1 MDELL
6 ISDGSEYTEEDLLNN
21 PYLQDSE
28 AWGAADGTTIL
39 PITPTPSVVPDP
51 VADSDLDDEK
61 IVNLTEEL
69 KRLNENIE
77 GLSENEQ
84 IREDLSSNQD
94 QTEEQETGEE
104 QETEEQD
111 SEVTIETIAEDLEQ
125 IEGILQSISDQQI
138 IASKNESLFSEFTL
152 GFLVAF
158 FFGFVVYLFLSRI
171 R

>member
-28 AWGAADGTTIL
+28 AWGAVDGTTIL
-39 PITPTPSVVPDP
+39 PITPTPSIVPDS
-51 VADSDLDDEK
+51 VADSDMDDEK

-77 GLSENEQ
+77 SLSEDEQ
-84 IREDLSSNQD
+84 SGKDLSSDQD
-94 QTEEQETGEE
+94 SEEQETEE

-111 SEVTIETIAEDLEQ
+111 SEITIETIVEDLER

>member
-28 AWGAADGTTIL
+28 SWGAVDGTTIL
-39 PITPTPSVVPDP
+39 PITPTPSVIPDS
-51 VADSDLDDEK
+51 VVSDLDDEK

-84 IREDLSSNQD
+84 NREDLSSDQD
-94 QTEEQETGEE
+94 QTEEQETEE

-111 SEVTIETIAEDLEQ
+111 AEITIETIVEDLER
-125 IEGILQSISDQQI
+125 IEGILQSISDQQV

>member
-28 AWGAADGTTIL
+28 SWGAVDGTTIL
-39 PITPTPSVVPDP
+39 PITPTPSVIPDS
-51 VADSDLDDEK
+51 VVSGLDDEK

-84 IREDLSSNQD
+84 NREDLSSDKD
-94 QTEEQETGEE
+94 QTEEQETEE

-111 SEVTIETIAEDLEQ
+111 AEITIETIVEDLER
-125 IEGILQSISDQQI
+125 IEGILQSISDQQV